1 MTVVLPEPLGVEEV
15 EMREVRFIAMV
26 VLVVVRRRC

>member
-1 MTVVLPEPLGVEEV
+1 VVFLRVLLGVEEV

-26 VLVVVRRRC
+26 LMVVRRRC